1 MTLKLYVNNFKLDT
15 NKLTKSKKIV
25 SSLKTSIEKCFLT
38 SQGKIVYKNNNI
50 LLLKL
55 QQQDQYTSCLEKN
68 FIKDYDIYINR
79 EKWSVSKKMNYLPK
93 NCIPIEIKKEIYDFD
108 SKCKF
113 VIEYV
118 DDKRVDY
125 YFETTYQEDDFILKE
140 QLFSFLNDLK
150 NC

>member
-1 MTLKLYVNNFKLDT
+1 MTLKLYVNNLKLDI

-68 FIKDYDIYINR
+68 FIKGYDIYINR

-93 NCIPIEIKKEIYDFD
+93 NCISIEIKKEIYDFD

>member
-1 MTLKLYVNNFKLDT
+1 MVLKIYVNNFKLDT
-15 NKLTKSKKIV
+15 NKVTNNKKIV

-38 SQGKIVYKNNNI
+38 SQGKIIYKNNNI

-55 QQQDQYTSCLEKN
+55 QPEDQYMSELQES
-68 FIKDYDIYINR
+68 FIDGYDIYITR
-79 EKWSVSKKMNYLPK
+79 EKWSISKKMNYLPK
-93 NCIPIEIKKEIYDFD
+93 NCIPIKIKKEIYNFD

-113 VIEYV
+113 VIEYIR
-118 DDKRVDY
+118 DKRVDY

>member
-1 MTLKLYVNNFKLDT
+1 MVLKVYVNNFKLDT
-15 NKLTKSKKIV
+15 NKLINNKKIV
-25 SSLKTSIEKCFLT
+25 SSIKNSIEKCFLT
-38 SQGKIVYKNNNI
+38 SQGKIIYKNNNL

-55 QQQDQYTSCLEKN
+55 QQQEQYTSHLEKN
-68 FIKDYDIYINR
+68 FIEGYDIYINR

-93 NCIPIEIKKEIYDFD
+93 NCIPIKIKKEIYDFD

>member
-1 MTLKLYVNNFKLDT
+1 MVLKIYVNNFKLDT
-15 NKLTKSKKIV
+15 NKVTNNKKFV
-25 SSLKTSIEKCFLT
+25 SFLKTSINKCFLT
-38 SQGKIVYKNNNI
+38 SQGKIIYKNNNI

-55 QQQDQYTSCLEKN
+55 QEQYTSHIEKN
-68 FIKDYDIYINR
+68 FIDDYDIYITR
-79 EKWSVSKKMNYLPK
+79 ENWSVSKKMNYLPK
-93 NCIPIEIKKEIYDFD
+93 NCIPIKIKKEIYHFD

-113 VIEYV
+113 IIEYV

>member
-1 MTLKLYVNNFKLDT
+1 MTLKLYVNNLKLDT
-15 NKLTKSKKIV
+15 NKLIKSKKIV

>member
-1 MTLKLYVNNFKLDT
+1 MTLKIYVNNFKLDT
-15 NKLTKSKKIV
+15 NKITNNKKII

-68 FIKDYDIYINR
+68 FIKGYDIYINR

>member
-1 MTLKLYVNNFKLDT
+1 MTLKIYVNNFKLDT
-15 NKLTKSKKIV
+15 NKITNNKKII

-55 QQQDQYTSCLEKN
+55 QQQDQYTSHIEKK
-68 FIKDYDIYINR
+68 FIEGYDIYITK
-79 EKWSVSKKMNYLPK
+79 EKWSVFKKMNYLPK
-93 NCIPIEIKKEIYDFD
+93 NCIPIKIKKDIYNFD
-108 SKCKF
+108 TKCKF
-113 VIEYV
+113 VVEYV